1 MKYFAIMDMV
11 SYTPLCVLNAQHGK
25 SALWKFRKRLMN
37 TGMYEIYKDEAGD
50 WMMSSTY
57 GTYFKAVEVLY

>member
-11 SYTPLCVLNAQHGK
+11 SDKPLCVLNAQHGK
-25 SALWKFRKRLMN
+25 SALRKFRKRLMN
-37 TGMYEIYKDEAGD
+37 TGMYEIHKEAGE

-57 GTYFKAVEVLY
+57 GAYFKAIEVLY